1 MSWKVKDSANLEIPR
16 RDTPWCTAEMKAQWQ
31 DDILPRYATKHG
43 ALMPILH
50 ELQHAYR
57 HVPLQAMVEVAAFL
71 ELPPAE
77 VLDTV
82 SFYEE
87 FTVEPVGKCL
97 IGICQSIACEVCG
110 HQELLDHVQD
120 ELGIEPHE
128 TTDDGMFTLLAMEC
142 LGSCDTAP
150 VALFNETLHEKL
162 DIATVD
168 QLIAE
173 VRQAGGDGPMASDEP
188 EP

>member
-1 MSWKVKDSANLEIPR
+1 MA
-16 RDTPWCTAEMKAQWQ
+16 
-31 DDILPRYATKHG
+31 
-43 ALMPILH
+43 
-50 ELQHAYR
+50 
-57 HVPLQAMVEVAAFL
+57 
-71 ELPPAE
+71 
-77 VLDTV
+77 
-82 SFYEE
+82 
-87 FTVEPVGKCL
+87 
-97 IGICQSIACEVCG
+97 
-110 HQELLDHVQD
+110 LLDHVQD

-168 QLIAE
+168 KLIAE

-188 EP
+188 ES